1 MSSKSQGSWPAALS
15 RPSSHSSW
23 RPTTLILLEEF
34 VEFALFVR
42 EVVNQGVN
50 LPAENVPRPR
60 FRDRQNPLEYFSDGE
75 FLYRYRFTK
84 ETVVDLLA
92 RLRVE
97 ENDTNRGL
105 PIPPMLQLLIA
116 LHFYGAGTFQVVTG
130 DLVNVSQPTVCR
142 AVKRMSELIA
152 GCLFRAEVTFTDRP
166 ESFHDIAC
174 DFYKIAKF
182 PGVTGCIDCTHVRI
196 KAPGGPNG
204 EVYRNRKGHPGS
216 WHDSRIFDK
225 SRARVLYETKRV
237 PGLLLGDAGY
247 ACLPYLM
254 TPLADPGAPGSP
266 EARYATLL

>member
-1 MSSKSQGSWPAALS
+1 MRPQRGIPPTPVLEISRELAGRLESSLRSLVMAADDADFA
-15 RPSSHSSW
+15 
-23 RPTTLILLEEF
+23 EF

-92 RLRVE
+92 RLPVE

-105 PIPPMLQLLIA
+105 PIPPMLQLPIA
-116 LHFYGAGTFQVVTG
+116 LRFYGAGTFQVVTG

-152 GCLFRAEVTFTDRP
+152 GCLFRAEVTFPDRP

-204 EVYRNRKGHPGS
+204 EVYRNRKGYFS
-216 WHDSRIFDK
+216 INVQVS
-225 SRARVLYETKRV
+225 SLLV
-237 PGLLLGDAGY
+237 PPPPFTSIDMIVPQY
-247 ACLPYLM
+247 
-254 TPLADPGAPGSP
+254 
-266 EARYATLL
+266 